1 MSNRRIDYGF
11 WCRML
16 TTLFLLIAAVVQM
29 LIFFGVGRGR

>member
-16 TTLFLLIAAVVQM
+16 TTLFMFIAAVAQA
-29 LIFFGVGRGR
+29 LIFFGIGR